1 MFSGSAVIRR
11 PPRFTGAAG
20 RKSGR
25 FLREPDSLLGRPAP
39 RWSGT
44 AGARSALY
52 VAGLGRRVT
61 ATDPPSVA
69 VKNTWRVAGEKG
81 VNRSFFCFPRGR
93 AASPPSFPSPQV
105 DFVQESG
112 MFHPPAPRVGRL
124 IRLDRFCRG
133 KGRRGGDRRLVFLGK
148 ARPDRAFPLVMLPR
162 LFQSEQ
168 DIASIEKYREDRPGT
183 LQARGSCG

>member
-69 VKNTWRVAGEKG
+69 VKNTWRVAGEKE
-81 VNRSFFCFPRGR
+81 VNR
-93 AASPPSFPSPQV
+93 
-105 DFVQESG
+105 
-112 MFHPPAPRVGRL
+112 
-124 IRLDRFCRG
+124 
-133 KGRRGGDRRLVFLGK
+133 VFSVFRK
-148 ARPDRAFPLVMLPR
+148 DARCLPR
-162 LFQSEQ
+162 LLHHSHPPKRTSFMK
-168 DIASIEKYREDRPGT
+168 AGCSILRLLEPG
-183 LQARGSCG
+183 G